1 VVLSATDAWRQGA
14 AVVNQ
19 RSLMAAGDGS
29 FNSTFNGTEVGEF
42 GGAPSQTK
50 TSAIQDRL
58 CGGALSALGNKAV
71 FEK

>member
-1 VVLSATDAWRQGA
+1 
-14 AVVNQ
+14 
-19 RSLMAAGDGS
+19 MAAGDES
-29 FNSTFNGTEVGEF
+29 FNSTFQWNLAEVGEF

-58 CGGALSALGNKAV
+58 CGGALSALGNKAG